1 MFFLSAKLG
10 IKSVICNSA
19 GCFLLL
25 SQIIDQHLADADAHD
40 EYADAYAKVVH
51 PYTEEDGQTN
61 AQADILDTLVEDLLT
76 LQKWLYFQL
85 SILLCWSIYLFL

>member
-40 EYADAYAKVVH
+40 EYADAYAKVAH
-51 PYTEEDGQTN
+51 PYTEEDGQPN
-61 AQADILDTLVEDLLT
+61 AQTDILNTLIEESAVAQWGWD
-76 LQKWLYFQL
+76 
-85 SILLCWSIYLFL
+85 S